1 MDRTYGWTIWLTG
14 LPMSGKTTL
23 ARVLR
28 HKLNESGIPV
38 VLLDSEEVWREI
50 MPSAACSPEE
60 RDRFYSRL
68 VELAAWLADSGE
80 NVIIAATASRRCY
93 REAARARL
101 APRFAEIWVRCPPP
115 VCRARAASGHSA
127 QAAAGAVAALSGD
140 GAGYEPPIAPDVVV
154 NSDRQRPEEAA
165 EAVIDSLPFVQP
177 EAAVCA

>member
-28 HKLNESGIPV
+28 RTLNESGIPV

-50 MPSAACSPEE
+50 MPSAACSSEE

-101 APRFAEIWVRCPPP
+101 APRFAEIWVRCPPA
-115 VCRARAASGHSA
+115 VCRARAASGDSV
-127 QAAAGAVAALSGD
+127 QAALSGD

-154 NSDRQRPEEAA
+154 DSDRQRPEEAA